1 MEYLKGGVNMKNKKL
16 LFIFPI
22 LLFIIIVTAFGYIY
36 SYVSKWDDKVYPN
49 TFIGDTNISGLTI
62 AEAKSALINYNN
74 KLSSRNIHV
83 IYEEKEYNLTYKDL
97 QVEMELDNAINT
109 AYQYGKDNNILGKL
123 STLRTQK
130 ENKYEVSL
138 KYNTDN
144 IKQFIEKVKTD
155 INHPPVNASIDKI
168 VKGKPSIVKE
178 VIGRKVDENKLY
190 NDIVSS
196 ISYHSPDNVTINVA
210 TMEEKPAITE
220 AALSTIDS
228 LVSTFTTHY
237 STASVGRAENI
248 AIAAAKLNGK
258 LVMPNEEFSFNKA
271 TGARTLENGFKGAPV
286 IVKGKLV
293 DGVAGGVCQVSTTL
307 YNSIIK
313 LGIKPLE
320 RRNHSL
326 APAYIGPGYDATV
339 AEYIDY
345 KFKNTLKYPLY
356 IESKAGNGKVTF
368 NIYSN
373 SSVTEIK
380 YKLQNEIVEVI
391 EPEIIYNHVDTL
403 PTGTME
409 KVQDPVVGYKV
420 KVYLVAYKNGK
431 EINRELLYKDN
442 YKKVDGI
449 YNVGV

>member
-1 MEYLKGGVNMKNKKL
+1 MKNKKQ

-22 LLFIIIVTAFGYIY
+22 MLFIIIVTAFGYIY
-36 SYVSKWDDKVYPN
+36 YYVSKWDDKVYPN

-62 AEAKSALINYNN
+62 AEAKSALINYNK
-74 KLSSRNIHV
+74 KLCSRNIHV
-83 IYEEKEYNLTYKDL
+83 IYDQKEYNLTYDDL
-97 QVEMELDNAINT
+97 QVEMELDNTINT
-109 AYQYGKDNNILGKL
+109 AFKYGKDNNMLGKL
-123 STLRTQK
+123 STLRAQK
-130 ENKYEVSL
+130 ENRYEVVL
-138 KYNTDN
+138 KYNADN
-144 IKQFIEKVKTD
+144 IKQFVEKVKQD
-155 INHPPVNASIDKI
+155 INRPPVNASISKI
-168 VKGKPSIVKE
+168 NRGKPSIVKE
-178 VIGRKVDENKLY
+178 VIGKKVDENKLY
-190 NDIVSS
+190 NDIVNS
-196 ISYHSPDNVTINVA
+196 ISYDSPDSLTINITVGN
-210 TMEEKPAITE
+210 EKPTITE
-220 AALSTIDS
+220 AEISAIDS

-258 LVMPNEEFSFNKA
+258 LLMSGEEFSFNKE

-286 IVKGKLV
+286 IIKGKLV

-326 APAYIGPGYDATV
+326 APAYIGLGYDATV
-339 AEYIDY
+339 AEYIDF

-356 IESKAGNGKVTF
+356 IESKAGNGSITF

-391 EPEIIYNHVDTL
+391 EPEIIYKQVDTL
-403 PTGTME
+403 PKGTIE
-409 KVQDPVVGYKV
+409 KVQDPIAGYKV

-431 EINRELLYKDN
+431 EIKRELLSRDN

-449 YNVGV
+449 YNVGA